1 MAVPKGKLKK
11 ILIESGLVTPAQF
24 EDSVGEAE
32 EEGKSIE
39 SILIEKDLISD
50 SQLGQIEADI
60 LGFSYIDL
68 KEQLIPEDIL
78 NIIPEGVARKQKI
91 IAFGQDKNDI
101 KLAMN
106 EPDNLEIIEFI
117 QKKTNKKAVPYFA
130 TFQDVE
136 EAFARYRK
144 ELKEEFKDIIK
155 KGITEVRGL
164 GRGAREVPIIK
175 IVDTLLQQAYQD
187 RASDLHLEPLE
198 DRTVVRFR
206 IDGILYDI
214 IDLPKDIHDL
224 LITRLKIMAKMRT
237 DEHQAA
243 QDGRFEIMLDSEK
256 VDIRVSIIPISDGE
270 KAVLRLLSRAGRELS
285 LEELGLKGQDFKKL
299 KENIRRPYGMI
310 LATGPTGSGKTTT
323 LYAILKI
330 LNTREVNIATIEDPV
345 EYSIIGINQ
354 IQVNPKTNLTFAEGL
369 KSIIRQDPNIIMVGE
384 IRDEETAGIATNAA
398 MTGHLVLSTL
408 HTNNAATT
416 LPRLLD
422 MKVEPYLI
430 SSTVNIAIAQRLVR
444 KICMSCIESYQPAEE
459 ELENLR
465 EKINLNKILNKNH
478 KKLVLYRGKGCPTC
492 HQTGYRGRIG
502 IFEVLEMKENI
513 KDLVMKNAN
522 AGEIEK
528 QAITNGMTTIFEDG
542 IQKALTGI
550 TTIEEV
556 LRVTEE

>member
-39 SILIEKDLISD
+39 SILMEKDLISD

-198 DRTVVRFR
+198 EKTTVRFR

-478 KKLVLYRGKGCPTC
+478 KKLVLYRGKGCPMC

>member
-198 DRTVVRFR
+198 EKTTVRFR

>member
-117 QKKTNKKAVPYFA
+117 QKKNNKKAVPYFA

-198 DRTVVRFR
+198 EKTTVRFR

-478 KKLVLYRGKGCPTC
+478 KKLVLYRGKGCPMC

>member
-198 DRTVVRFR
+198 EKTTVRFR

-478 KKLVLYRGKGCPTC
+478 KKLVLYRGKGCPMC

>member
-39 SILIEKDLISD
+39 SILMEKDLISD

-117 QKKTNKKAVPYFA
+117 QKKNNKKAVPYFA

-198 DRTVVRFR
+198 EKTTVRFR

-478 KKLVLYRGKGCPTC
+478 KKLVLYRGKGCPMC

>member
-1 MAVPKGKLKK
+1 MAIPQEKLKK
-11 ILIESGLVTPAQF
+11 ILIESGLITAAQF
-24 EDSVGEAE
+24 EEGKAEAE
-32 EEGKSIE
+32 EKGKSNE
-39 SILIEKDLISD
+39 SILTEKDLISD
-50 SQLGQIEADI
+50 GQLGRIEADI
-60 LGFSYIDL
+60 LNFPYVNL
-68 KEQLIPEDIL
+68 RKELIPEDVL
-78 NIIPEGVARKQKI
+78 HIIPEGVARKQKI
-91 IAFGQDKNDI
+91 IAFGQDKNGL

-117 QKKTNKKAVPYFA
+117 QKKTNKRVTPYFA
-130 TFQDVE
+130 TQQDIKR
-136 EAFARYRK
+136 AFTRYRK

-164 GRGAREVPIIK
+164 GRGAREMPIIK

-243 QDGRFEIMLDSEK
+243 QGGRFEIMLDLEK

-270 KAVLRLLSRAGRELS
+270 KAVLRLLTRAGRELS
-285 LEELGLKGQDFKKL
+285 LEELGLLGRDLKKI

-310 LATGPTGSGKTTT
+310 LATGPTGCGKTTT
-323 LYAILKI
+323 LYSILKI

-345 EYSIIGINQ
+345 EYSIEGVNQ

-422 MKVEPYLI
+422 MRVEPYLI

-444 KICMSCIESYQPAEE
+444 KICPCCIESYQPTEE
-459 ELENLR
+459 ELKNLKER
-465 EKINLNKILNKNH
+465 INLDKILARDH
-478 KKLVLYRGKGCPTC
+478 RKLVLYRGKGCPMC
-492 HQTGYRGRIG
+492 HQTGYAGRIG
-502 IFEVLEMKENI
+502 IFEALEMKENI

-522 AGEIEK
+522 SGEIEK
-528 QAITNGMTTIFEDG
+528 QAIANGMTTIFEDG
-542 IQKALTGI
+542 IEKALTGI

-556 LRVTEE
+556 LRVIQE

>member
-1 MAVPKGKLKK
+1 M
-11 ILIESGLVTPAQF
+11 
-24 EDSVGEAE
+24 
-32 EEGKSIE
+32 
-39 SILIEKDLISD
+39 
-50 SQLGQIEADI
+50 
-60 LGFSYIDL
+60 
-68 KEQLIPEDIL
+68 
-78 NIIPEGVARKQKI
+78 
-91 IAFGQDKNDI
+91 
-101 KLAMN
+101 
-106 EPDNLEIIEFI
+106 
-117 QKKTNKKAVPYFA
+117 
-130 TFQDVE
+130 
-136 EAFARYRK
+136 
-144 ELKEEFKDIIK
+144 
-155 KGITEVRGL
+155 
-164 GRGAREVPIIK
+164 PIIK

-198 DRTVVRFR
+198 EKTTVRFR

-478 KKLVLYRGKGCPTC
+478 KKLVLYRGKGCPMC